1 MEPYFVQ
8 QPDDVR
14 GPGIY
19 PYERTTF
26 QEILAL
32 PKQQVNCPASVQQ
45 LPSYYDSMTG
55 LTMDDYIFANW
66 VERQYMQTVVLR
78 VRQVESS
85 ERKLEKGGTKGVT
98 NVMLKGARLSEVAM
112 SAWEPNDR

>member
-66 VERQYMQTVVLR
+66 VERQYM
-78 VRQVESS
+78 
-85 ERKLEKGGTKGVT
+85 
-98 NVMLKGARLSEVAM
+98 
-112 SAWEPNDR
+112 